1 MKNQE
6 KYLKLWQQKRD
17 DLHVD
22 MDAQADWS
30 AMHQLLDAQMPV
42 VNTAVGTQ
50 SLLKTTLLH
59 IAKFKL
65 LYTLAALLTAG
76 TLTYFAVRNNPVVNK
91 KHNHHEIN
99 KISGDH
105 NTKAITTEEPVSG
118 YSAPIS
124 ENNNVPKDAGKP
136 VLNTSEKAV
145 KNVTDKTVNAVANN
159 NSVTSN
165 NTSTNNNRKRP
176 ANNLTGASSTRNSNG
191 NSNTK
196 PGLNNTATLSS
207 GNGSNLNS
215 NSLSNISPNSRS
227 SHLNNNHTNNY
238 IRVNKAGVKKDQV
251 RRGTINTGFSG
262 TANGE
267 SATGSQGY
275 STLNTNP
282 LVLQAWPPQAII
294 GRDVHDLAGNNATS
308 STIISKTPV
317 DPTMTRKL
325 ASTKTKNKSS
335 FSLPFDWGILAG
347 INTPGSFGQAKQ
359 NNSKGMPFDMYG
371 GLFATYNLNNKWAI
385 NLQTRLPV
393 PHLAKGSYLHTE
405 EGKTDTGQAIKTV
418 NSKITDSRK
427 MYTTDIALHMLYS
440 VAPNIGVKAGPVLS
454 IPLTQANGV
463 SVVSTTGTPKDTIAY
478 YSKLADAINGTSI
491 EKKIR
496 YGISG
501 GVSLNYKR
509 FLLDATY
516 YHDLQKQKVSSSLGG
531 YTSNTNN
538 LQIAIGFRL
547 NKKK

>member
-59 IAKFKL
+59 IVKFKL

-76 TLTYFAVRNNPVVNK
+76 TLTYFVVRNNPAINK
-91 KHNHHEIN
+91 KHTHHEIN

-105 NTKAITTEEPVSG
+105 NTKAITAEKPINNSNTDSLSPDGVSNNAPEAID
-118 YSAPIS
+118 SAGAS
-124 ENNNVPKDAGKP
+124 
-136 VLNTSEKAV
+136 TSEKAANIITDRTD
-145 KNVTDKTVNAVANN
+145 KSGINNHSTNSRNKPDNNVTGV
-159 NSVTSN
+159 
-165 NTSTNNNRKRP
+165 
-176 ANNLTGASSTRNSNG
+176 SSLG
-191 NSNTK
+191 NSDVNKNTK
-196 PGLNNTATLSS
+196 PGLNNKAILSP
-207 GNGSNLNS
+207 GSISNS
-215 NSLSNISPNSRS
+215 SLHSLSNVYGTLRS
-227 SHLNNNHTNNY
+227 SRLNIGRHTNND
-238 IRVNKAGVKKDQV
+238 AGFNTVTYVKRDHV
-251 RRGTINTGFSG
+251 RRGTSNTRFSG
-262 TANGE
+262 PGTGR
-267 SATGSQGY
+267 SATGLPGY
-275 STLNTNP
+275 SNRAVNVP
-282 LVLQAWPPQAII
+282 VLQVWPPQVIV
-294 GRDVHDLAGNNATS
+294 GGDMHNLTGNNATS
-308 STIISKTPV
+308 LSVINKTLI
-317 DPTMTRKL
+317 DPAKTRKL
-325 ASTKTKNKSS
+325 ASTKTKNRGS
-335 FSLPFDWGILAG
+335 FSLPFEWGILAG
-347 INTPGSFGQAKQ
+347 INAPGSFDQARQ

-371 GLFATYNLNNKWAI
+371 GLFATYSLNNKWAI

-393 PHLAKGSYLHTE
+393 PHQAKGSYLHTE
-405 EGKTDTGQAIKTV
+405 EGKADTGQAVKTV
-418 NSKITDSRK
+418 NSRITDSRK

-440 VAPNIGVKAGPVLS
+440 VTPNIGVKAGPVLS

-501 GVSLNYKR
+501 GVSINYKR

-531 YTSNTNN
+531 YTANTNN